1 MPTFDEFFLAE
12 SDFNDDSVNIMETEN
27 KKRLESLQT
36 FVFDVFVAC
45 NRNYY
50 NFVPIDDANDVNT
63 KADSKAEIG
72 LIDESGAE
80 YKYSF
85 GFYPSPLSKDRSI
98 LVSEIKELYLEMKEK
113 YGDDFWIERST
124 GKIFGVYD
132 GNAYSKMEHV
142 FLKKVNLDWVKKK
155 K

>member
-1 MPTFDEFFLAE
+1 
-12 SDFNDDSVNIMETEN
+12 
-27 KKRLESLQT
+27 
-36 FVFDVFVAC
+36 
-45 NRNYY
+45 
-50 NFVPIDDANDVNT
+50 VNT